1 MSCSKNGDCGDLLGD
16 GGDHLGEGGDLL
28 RDGGD
33 LLCDGDGD
41 GDGYGGKISE
51 NKLTRLE
58 ATLVWNYDRPT
69 DLLTDRGK
77 AKSY

>member
-41 GDGYGGKISE
+41 GYGGKISE
-51 NKLTRLE
+51 NKLARLE
-58 ATLVWNYDRPT
+58 ATLV
-69 DLLTDRGK
+69 
-77 AKSY
+77 

>member
-33 LLCDGDGD
+33 LLCDGDG
-41 GDGYGGKISE
+41 GKISG
-51 NKLTRLE
+51 NKLARLE
-58 ATLVWNYDRPT
+58 ATLV
-69 DLLTDRGK
+69 
-77 AKSY
+77 